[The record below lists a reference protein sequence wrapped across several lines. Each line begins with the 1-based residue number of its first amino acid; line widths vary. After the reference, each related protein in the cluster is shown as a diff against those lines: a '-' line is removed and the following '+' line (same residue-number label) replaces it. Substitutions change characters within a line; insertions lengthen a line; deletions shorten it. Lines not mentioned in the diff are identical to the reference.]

1 MTVINIYDVRDIDDD
16 KIIPSG
22 DVLTGPLILTLSLK
36 QTVAK
41 IVHLNTCQIN
51 KRVQFLGSLGVIEH
65 RLREEGHVRVF
76 VSLRHRTKNA
86 RRADDVK

>member
-1 MTVINIYDVRDIDDD
+1 MSIINIYDVRDIDDD

-41 IVHLNTCQIN
+41 IVHLNTCQVN

-65 RLREEGHVRVF
+65 RLRERGP
-76 VSLRHRTKNA
+76 RTCFCLFPA
-86 RRADDVK
+86 PFREYASTG